1 MDDIYIQ
8 QILKGNVNSYRYLVN
23 KYKNMVFTIARDIT
37 KADLIAEEVAQ
48 DTFLKAYQNL
58 ERFKRKAKFSTW
70 LYKIAVNESLRR
82 IRKKR
87 LKYENLEDLPVN
99 DHQIGMEPDAI
110 ANMHEEEQK
119 EMIRNIL
126 DKLNNNESLI
136 LRLFYLEE
144 LTIEEISKITKLTRN
159 NIKVILYRARKN
171 FAARVNKSFSFIH

>member
-1 MDDIYIQ
+1 MDDIYIR

-82 IRKKR
+82 MRKKR

-99 DHQIGMEPDAI
+99 DIQIGM
-110 ANMHEEEQK
+110 
-119 EMIRNIL
+119 
-126 DKLNNNESLI
+126 
-136 LRLFYLEE
+136 
-144 LTIEEISKITKLTRN
+144 
-159 NIKVILYRARKN
+159 
-171 FAARVNKSFSFIH
+171 